1 MVFGILK
8 EDKSLDIERMRTL
21 IQEARPLKVVCHKAF
36 DDTLLEFGTLDE
48 LMALGVDEVLT
59 SGHKKTAVEGS
70 PSLALYLER
79 AEDRIKIIAGGTV
92 RADNVRALVSLS
104 GVT

>member
-1 MVFGILK
+1 
-8 EDKSLDIERMRTL
+8 MRTL